1 MNRSKSAGVE
11 PANGSIKTSCL
22 NLLATTYNGQPYCPN
37 YPIYVVVPP
46 SGALK
51 LLLCSISTKPKIWN
65 PEGI

>member
-1 MNRSKSAGVE
+1 MDSRTAFGR
-11 PANGSIKTSCL
+11 T
-22 NLLATTYNGQPYCPN
+22 N

>member
-1 MNRSKSAGVE
+1 MARSKRA
-11 PANGSIKTSCL
+11 ALTSWL
-22 NLLATTYNGQPYCPN
+22 RPTMDSRTAFGRTN